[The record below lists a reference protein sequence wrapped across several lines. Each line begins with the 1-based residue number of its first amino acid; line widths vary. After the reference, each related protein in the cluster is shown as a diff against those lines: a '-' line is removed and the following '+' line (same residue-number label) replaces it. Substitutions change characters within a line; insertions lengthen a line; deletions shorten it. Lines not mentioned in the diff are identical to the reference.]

1 MRLKHINFLG
11 GLPRSGSTL
20 LATLLNQH
28 PEIYA
33 SPHSALLEGLSGLHD
48 NFVNSESVSY
58 GLQMSACQTTLWTL
72 PQLFYQGI
80 EKDIIVDKQFVWST
94 EGNYGLATKISPF
107 PRFIL
112 CYRPI
117 LEVLASF
124 VTKSID
130 NPDFYLNKQ
139 LETSNFYPKNYLTK
153 NDALAE
159 YLMTEHGLISKCIL
173 ALAYAKQNEKQGNF
187 TFVAY
192 EDLVNA
198 PQKVM
203 SGIFDFMKVEPIDIK
218 TDRIENVFQYHDS
231 TSLGVENFHW
241 VRPEIK
247 KESTKPEDL
256 FSDYILQKYANALS
270 PIGL

>member
-1 MRLKHINFLG
+1 
-11 GLPRSGSTL
+11 
-20 LATLLNQH
+20 
-28 PEIYA
+28 
-33 SPHSALLEGLSGLHD
+33 
-48 NFVNSESVSY
+48 
-58 GLQMSACQTTLWTL
+58 
-72 PQLFYQGI
+72 
-80 EKDIIVDKQFVWST
+80 
-94 EGNYGLATKISPF
+94 
-107 PRFIL
+107 
-112 CYRPI
+112 
-117 LEVLASF
+117 
-124 VTKSID
+124 
-130 NPDFYLNKQ
+130 
-139 LETSNFYPKNYLTK
+139 
-153 NDALAE
+153 
-159 YLMTEHGLISKCIL
+159 MTEHGLISKCIL